1 MKTPGAKHQ
10 PDKTIGLH
18 HPVSNHDLAH
28 PVILTFKAIGGT
40 MPTPKKT
47 AAPKA
52 ATKKAPAAKKAAP
65 KKAAPKKAPA
75 KKAAPKPAPKPPAP
89 PKTRSVY
96 LLSNS
101 GEKTF
106 VFTGDKDFNAA
117 MDIIKSA
124 PSDSGGW
131 RTPPTFEIDGYG
143 FTSVTSYKVT
153 EH

>member
-1 MKTPGAKHQ
+1 
-10 PDKTIGLH
+10 
-18 HPVSNHDLAH
+18 
-28 PVILTFKAIGGT
+28 

-75 KKAAPKPAPKPPAP
+75 KKAAPKPPAP

-106 VFTGDKDFNAA
+106 MFTGDKDFNAA

-143 FTSVTSYKVT
+143 FTSVISYKVT